1 MHEMALCESILQIL
15 QDQARTQGY
24 ERVKAVRLEVGALSC
39 VEKEALRFNFE
50 VVTRASLAEGATLEL
65 IDGPGEGWCM
75 PCARP
80 VTVQTML
87 DKCPHCGSS
96 QVQVTGGDELQIK
109 ELEVE

>member
-15 QDQARTQGY
+15 QEQARSQGY
-24 ERVKAVRLEVGALSC
+24 GGVKAVRLEVGALSC

-50 VVTRASLAEGATLEL
+50 VVTRGSLAEGAALEL
-65 IDGPGEGWCM
+65 IDVPGEGWCM

-80 VTVQTML
+80 VTVATLL
-87 DKCPHCGSS
+87 DECPHCGSS

>member
-15 QDQARTQGY
+15 QDQAHTQGY
-24 ERVKAVRLEVGALSC
+24 QRVKAVRLEVGALSC

-50 VVTRASLAEGATLEL
+50 VVTRASLADGAALEL
-65 IDGPGEGWCM
+65 IDVPGEGWCM

-87 DKCPHCGSS
+87 DECPHCGSS